1 MKRGLGINR
10 EVLLCDLERAK
21 ISIQSTV
28 IGIIPTKL
36 KVLRDENRRYI
47 AKYYKYRYV
56 SSYVID
62 HTRSKIIDHDAVV
75 LMENMKPVS

>member
-10 EVLLCDLERAK
+10 EVLLCDLKRAK
-21 ISIQSTV
+21 ISIQSTL

-36 KVLRDENRRYI
+36 KVLRDEYRRYI

-56 SSYVID
+56 SSHVID
-62 HTRSKIIDHDAVV
+62 HNGSKIIDRDAVV
-75 LMENMKPVS
+75 LIENMKPVS

>member
-36 KVLRDENRRYI
+36 KVSRDEYRRYI

-62 HTRSKIIDHDAVV
+62 HKGSKMIDYDAVV
-75 LMENMKPVS
+75 LMGNMKPVS

>member
-10 EVLLCDLERAK
+10 EVLLCDLGRAK

-28 IGIIPTKL
+28 IRIIPTKL
-36 KVLRDENRRYI
+36 KVLRDEYRRYI

-56 SSYVID
+56 SS
-62 HTRSKIIDHDAVV
+62 
-75 LMENMKPVS
+75 

>member
-21 ISIQSTV
+21 ISIQSTL

-36 KVLRDENRRYI
+36 KVLRDEYRRYI

-62 HTRSKIIDHDAVV
+62 HNGSKIIDHDAVV

>member
-10 EVLLCDLERAK
+10 EVLLRDLKRAK

-36 KVLRDENRRYI
+36 KVLRNKYRRYI
-47 AKYYKYRYV
+47 AK
-56 SSYVID
+56 
-62 HTRSKIIDHDAVV
+62 
-75 LMENMKPVS
+75 